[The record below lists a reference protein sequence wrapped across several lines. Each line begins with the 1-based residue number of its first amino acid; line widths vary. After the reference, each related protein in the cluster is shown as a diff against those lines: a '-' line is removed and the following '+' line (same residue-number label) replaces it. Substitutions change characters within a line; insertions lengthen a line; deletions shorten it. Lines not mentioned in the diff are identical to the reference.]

1 MLVFLLE
8 FSLTAQPN
16 SYISDF
22 TKRHEEKPEAGP
34 LRYDIDTKTFWAT
47 VTTVL
52 GVPARK
58 CKEIKAKSLVG
69 AGRMDVCGAD

>member
-8 FSLTAQPN
+8 SSLTAQPTP
-16 SYISDF
+16 YISDF

-34 LRYDIDTKTFWAT
+34 FRYDIDTKTFRAT

-58 CKEIKAKSLVG
+58 CKAKSLVG
-69 AGRMDVCGAD
+69 AGRKDVCGAD

>member
-1 MLVFLLE
+1 MLVFLLQS
-8 FSLTAQPN
+8 SLTAQPT

-22 TKRHEEKPEAGP
+22 TKRHKEKPEAGL
-34 LRYDIDTKTFWAT
+34 LRYDIDTKTFRAT

-52 GVPARK
+52 GVPGRM

-69 AGRMDVCGAD
+69 AGRKDVCGAD